1 PHPDLGVQVF
11 EKNCAACHRI
21 GDVGQKIGPELDGI
35 GNRGLDRIL
44 EDTLDPSRNVDQAYL
59 ASLIELDSGEL
70 LTGLKKGEEGE
81 LVLLADNQGEIIK
94 ISKDEIVDERTSKLS
109 PMPSN
114 VAADLGEDDFRNLM
128 SFLLKQ
134 RVED

>member
-1 PHPDLGVQVF
+1 
-11 EKNCAACHRI
+11 
-21 GDVGQKIGPELDGI
+21 
-35 GNRGLDRIL
+35 
-44 EDTLDPSRNVDQAYL
+44 SRNVDQAYL